1 MFAARVV
8 FYHGFFCGDYNH
20 GFSQNLGTDF
30 HNIVM
35 IRALFFV
42 LSDYF
47 GGAVDFSDVSD
58 QSDQSDMS
66 DELRW
71 YPTFQVVLRC
81 D

>member
-1 MFAARVV
+1 
-8 FYHGFFCGDYNH
+8 
-20 GFSQNLGTDF
+20 
-30 HNIVM
+30 M

-47 GGAVDFSDVSD
+47 GGAADFSDVSD

-81 D
+81 G

>member
-8 FYHGFFCGDYNH
+8 FYHGFFFGDYNH

-47 GGAVDFSDVSD
+47 GGAADFSDVSD
-58 QSDQSDMS
+58 PSDQSDMS

-71 YPTFQVVLRC
+71 LYPT
-81 D
+81 